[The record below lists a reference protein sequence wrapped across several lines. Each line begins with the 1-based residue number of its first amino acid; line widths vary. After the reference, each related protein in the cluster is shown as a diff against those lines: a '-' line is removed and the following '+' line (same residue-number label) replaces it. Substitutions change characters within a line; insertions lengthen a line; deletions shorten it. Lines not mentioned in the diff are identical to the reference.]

1 MSKIKEDK
9 NDKNNKILNIS
20 FNQDNSCF
28 SIGKENGFIVYETF
42 PLKNQ
47 YEKKMDGGIKI
58 AEMYYKTNVLAL
70 IGGGEN
76 PKYNP
81 KKLNIWDDSQNK
93 IASEIKFFSILRNV
107 KLKKDK
113 IYAICDKNI
122 YVFDLKTFENL
133 EIIPTRE
140 NSKGLFSICGDPN
153 KEIIAYIE
161 KADKENKQ
169 NFNKYFVMIKN
180 YNKNTSFPIFALEEP
195 ISYISLNYDGTL
207 LAVSNEKGTQINIH
221 SCTNGNILA
230 QFYRGKDKAEIN
242 HICFDKFSNFLAV
255 SSAKGTVH
263 IWSLGGVFEKLKV
276 IEKDNL
282 IQNEPN
288 KKEIEKDEDNK
299 INLEQE
305 KDDEEKENNLKEAL
319 PKNKKVL
326 FKQTEKSFAQI
337 RVNPNKCICCFQKN
351 NIIIVVSYDGSY
363 YQAQLDTKNGGNC
376 KIIFQESL
384 YNLKKDD

>member
-1 MSKIKEDK
+1 MKI
-9 NDKNNKILNIS
+9 
-20 FNQDNSCF
+20 
-28 SIGKENGFIVYETF
+28 
-42 PLKNQ
+42 
-47 YEKKMDGGIKI
+47 IK
-58 AEMYYKTNVLAL
+58 L
-70 IGGGEN
+70 I
-76 PKYNP
+76 
-81 KKLNIWDDSQNK
+81 Q
-93 IASEIKFFSILRNV
+93 RNV

-255 SSAKGTVH
+255 SSDKGTVH

-299 INLEQE
+299 INLE
-305 KDDEEKENNLKEAL
+305 KL